1 MLSAMRGVLGLV
13 PVACFVLAAILAP
26 LITSHD
32 PVVQNLPDRRAPPSW
47 QKGGT
52 PAHPLGT
59 DQFGRDVWSRLVYG
73 ARTSLIIAL
82 GALAVG
88 GAAGTVLGFLFVHYR
103 ELWNRIR
110 GVLSAMHAIHSVLS
124 FPLNFIPF
132 TGYFLAVL
140 PVVSISVAIF
150 GPGVI
155 NLIIVM
161 GLATCP
167 RFIMVILTAAM
178 RLESADSVAQAGEGP
193 ASDFR
198 SAATGPSPRAFNTL
212 TPLLV
217 SQVCFLIIVESVLGF
232 LGLVGVPPPTPSWGA
247 MIADGRDILSTAW
260 WISAFP
266 AICVILLAAG
276 FYMLG
281 SGLRDRFGSTP
292 QEAA

>member
-1 MLSAMRGVLGLV
+1 
-13 PVACFVLAAILAP
+13 
-26 LITSHD
+26 
-32 PVVQNLPDRRAPPSW
+32 
-47 QKGGT
+47 
-52 PAHPLGT
+52 
-59 DQFGRDVWSRLVYG
+59 
-73 ARTSLIIAL
+73 
-82 GALAVG
+82 
-88 GAAGTVLGFLFVHYR
+88 
-103 ELWNRIR
+103 
-110 GVLSAMHAIHSVLS
+110 MHAIHSVLS

-281 SGLRDRFGSTP
+281 SGLRDRFWLNTSRSCMRP
-292 QEAA
+292 QYHSRT